1 MQKTLILLLFLNS
14 IFVYSQTQKKVD
26 SKNENSVNKTVKEI
40 YTEKNIE
47 VEENSD
53 DVYSAAEIEVQPE
66 YIGGINKFYNDF
78 NKEFKLK
85 SENKDVRGRVYI
97 DFIVEKNG
105 TITDINIIR
114 DLPSFNA
121 GKKIIEIITKMPKW
135 KPGMQN
141 NKPIRSRFTLAIG
154 LDVKKNTD
162 NNTYFPS

>member
-1 MQKTLILLLFLNS
+1 MKKILILVLLLNS
-14 IFVYSQTQKKVD
+14 IFGFSQTQKKIE
-26 SKNENSVNKTVKEI
+26 SKNEITLNKTV
-40 YTEKNIE
+40 
-47 VEENSD
+47 EEESD
-53 DVYSAAEIEVQPE
+53 DVYSAAGIEVQPE
-66 YIGGINKFYNDF
+66 YKGGINKFYNDF
-78 NKEFKLK
+78 NKEFRLK

-141 NKPIRSRFTLAIG
+141 NKPIRSRFTFAIG
-154 LDVKKNTD
+154 LDIKKNTD